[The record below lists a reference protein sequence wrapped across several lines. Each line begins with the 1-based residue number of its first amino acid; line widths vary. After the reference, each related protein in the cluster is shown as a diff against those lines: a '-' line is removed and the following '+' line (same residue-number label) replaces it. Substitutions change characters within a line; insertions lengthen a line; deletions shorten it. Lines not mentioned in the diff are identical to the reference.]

1 MTSSGSAVAETRS
14 AAATARPDEPP
25 TSRPSS
31 RASRLVIAN
40 ESASLIAITSSAT
53 FRSKVAGQMSSPTPS
68 TR

>member
-1 MTSSGSAVAETRS
+1 MTASGSTAAETRK

-25 TSRPSS
+25 TSRASS
-31 RASRLVIAN
+31 RASRLVIAK
-40 ESASLIAITSSAT
+40 ESASLIAITSSAM